1 MVYPLI
7 QECCS
12 HFSRL
17 HSNLSEVAALTTDTQ
32 LLFVEVGFWRLR
44 QYRLLR

>member
-1 MVYPLI
+1 MYPLI

-17 HSNLSEVAALTTDTQ
+17 HSNLSEVAALMTYTRW
-32 LLFVEVGFWRLR
+32 LFVEIGFWRLQ